1 MHTFY
6 IENIEKAVTLPE
18 VESKHAVK
26 VLRLKAGTLIRLVNG
41 KGLEAIAEII
51 FDHPKRC
58 EVEIVKQ
65 KQQNNKPSKIAVAI
79 APTKSNDR
87 IEWFLE
93 KAIEIGLT
101 DFIPLICKN
110 SERKKFNEARWQKVA
125 ISALKQSH
133 GVWIPTIHTPIKVDA
148 FIKQKTEGLKTIAY
162 CGEFEKKDFS
172 SITDSSKNQLILIG
186 PEGDFTP
193 KETQL
198 AFDNGFTPV
207 SLGTNR
213 LRTETAGIVACTLMK
228 FS

>member
-6 IENIEKAVTLPE
+6 IENIEKTVVLPE
-18 VESKHAVK
+18 IESKHAIK
-26 VLRLKAGTLIRLVNG
+26 VLRLKVGTLIRLVNG
-41 KGLEAIAEII
+41 KGLEAIAEIV

-58 EVEIVKQ
+58 EVEIRKHTQQ
-65 KQQNNKPSKIAVAI
+65 KIKPQKIAVAI

-101 DFIPLICKN
+101 NFIPIICKN
-110 SERKKFNEARWQKVA
+110 SERKKFNEARWHKIAV
-125 ISALKQSH
+125 SALKQSH
-133 GVWIPTIHTPIKVDA
+133 GVWMPTIHTPIKIED
-148 FIKQKTEGLKTIAY
+148 FIKKEEEGLKAIAY
-162 CGEFEKKDFS
+162 CGEFEKNEFS
-172 SITDSSKNQLILIG
+172 KIVNSSKNQLILIG

-193 KETQL
+193 EETLL

-207 SLGTNR
+207 SLGKNR

-228 FS
+228 FA